1 MKLFKKTF
9 GSMGCPCALSF
20 YAPCEKTAESVFDAV
35 FAEVDRLDKYYTNYT
50 ATSFVAQINRSAGD
64 KNGIIVDPETA
75 ILLDYAQECYTLSDG
90 LFDITAG
97 SLRRAWDFD
106 AQNPS
111 LPSPELIQELLL
123 IVGWDKVAWNNPSL
137 VLPHTG
143 MMIDFGGVVKEYA
156 ADAAEKV
163 CLSLGIQHAL
173 IDMGGD
179 IKVVGPHI
187 DGRAWQIGV
196 AHPRQKDTSLLNFE
210 MTQGGVATSGDFER
224 SIIVDGK
231 IYAHILNPKTGNPV
245 EGMSGVTVIADHCLI
260 AGSLTTIAFLKGPE
274 EGITWLKEMGQP
286 FLCVNQEGK
295 ILENF
300 SFKTTAPVWTGAA

>member
-9 GSMGCPCALSF
+9 GSMGCPCSLSF
-20 YAPCEKTAESVFDAV
+20 YAPCDTTAEEVFNAV

-64 KNGIIVDPETA
+64 ENGIIVDPETA
-75 ILLDYAQECYTLSDG
+75 ILLDYAQECYILSEG

-97 SLRRAWDFD
+97 ALRRAWNFD

-111 LPSPELIQELLL
+111 LPSAELIQELLL
-123 IVGWDKVAWNNPSL
+123 IVGWDKVVWRNPHL

-163 CLSLGIQHAL
+163 CLSLGVKHAL
-173 IDMGGD
+173 IEMGGD

-187 DGRAWQIGV
+187 DGRGWHIGIS
-196 AHPRQKDTSLLNFE
+196 HPRHKDVPILSFE
-210 MTQGGVATSGDFER
+210 ISQGGVATSGDFER
-224 SIIVDGK
+224 SIVIDDKV
-231 IYAHILNPKTGNPV
+231 YAHILNPKTGVPV
-245 EGMSGVTVIADHCLI
+245 EGMSGVTVMADHCLI
-260 AGSLTTIAFLKGPE
+260 AGSLTTIAFLKGE
-274 EGITWLKEMGQP
+274 EGLTWLEEMGQP

-295 ILENF
+295 ILGSMDFE
-300 SFKTTAPVWTGAA
+300 TTSLGYKGAA